1 MRAGF
6 RKLAT
11 LYQGTGASIQP
22 ASAAAGG
29 MAVEEE
35 VRRGR
40 GKSHETCRAAPSAP
54 GSSESSTR
62 RWRQANCLARAGV
75 GRIASVDA
83 SSSYLA
89 AQRAEAERLGYAPR
103 ASYLSGDFVTLADH
117 IPDSDIV
124 TLDRVICCYP
134 DMRSLVSLSAARARR
149 LCGIVY
155 PRGTWWNAVGVPPC
169 SRRRGRRHPRP
180 GPASSVSAA
189 DPRLERRR
197 LLALTSPVPPCTGRR
212 RGRAPPAPGR
222 GRSRLAH

>member
-22 ASAAAGG
+22 ASAAEGVTGLSLLDIGG
-29 MAVEEE
+29 GIGVIQ
-35 VRRGR
+35 
-40 GKSHETCRAAPSAP
+40 HE
-54 GSSESSTR
+54 
-62 RWRQANCLARAGV
+62 LARAGV

-197 LLALTSPVPPCTGRR
+197 LLALTSPVPPCTGLR
-212 RGRAPPAPGR
+212 RGRAPPGPGR
-222 GRSRLAH
+222 VRSRLAH